1 MSFDLYTSA
10 TPNGYKISI
19 MLEELKLKYKVHKI
33 DLGKETQKEEWFLK
47 LNPNGRIPVLK
58 DNENNKVIFESGA
71 ILYYLAIKYNKF
83 FFEEKRTEIMQWL
96 MFQMSAIGPMQGQA
110 NVFFRYMDEKIP
122 IAISRYQNECRRLY
136 EVLDK
141 QLQDNKWICGEY
153 SIADIATWPWIKI
166 YFWAGIDI
174 SNLDNL
180 TRWMDQM
187 EKRKACKAGILVPK
201 RESSKKVVKNVKNI
215 LPVSYTHL
223 TLPTT

>member
-1 MSFDLYTSA
+1 MTFDLYTSA
-10 TPNGYKISI
+10 TPNGYKVSI

-33 DLGKETQKEEWFLK
+33 DLGKQTQKEEWFLK

-96 MFQMSAIGPMQGQA
+96 MFQMSGIGPMQGQA

-122 IAISRYQNECRRLY
+122 VAISRYQNECRRLY

-141 QLQDNKWICGEY
+141 QLQDNEWICGEY

-180 TRWMDQM
+180 TRWMAQM

-215 LPVSYTHL
+215 LQT
-223 TLPTT
+223 

>member
-10 TPNGYKISI
+10 TPNGYKVSI

-33 DLGKETQKEEWFLK
+33 DLGKQTQKEEWFLK

-96 MFQMSAIGPMQGQA
+96 MFQMSGIGPMQGQA

-122 IAISRYQNECRRLY
+122 VAISRYQNECRRLY

-141 QLQDNKWICGEY
+141 QLKYNKWICGEY

-180 TRWMDQM
+180 ARWMVQM
-187 EKRKACKAGILVPK
+187 EGRKACKVGILVPK
-201 RESSKKVVKNVKNI
+201 RESSKKVVKKVKNI
-215 LPVSYTHL
+215 LQT
-223 TLPTT
+223 

>member
-10 TPNGYKISI
+10 TPNGYKVSI

-33 DLGKETQKEEWFLK
+33 DLGKQTQKEEWFLK

-83 FFEEKRTEIMQWL
+83 FIEEKRTEIMQWL
-96 MFQMSAIGPMQGQA
+96 MFQMSGIGPMQGQA

-122 IAISRYQNECRRLY
+122 VAISRYQNECRRLY

-141 QLQDNKWICGEY
+141 QLKYNKWICGKY

-180 TRWMDQM
+180 SRWMDQM
-187 EKRKACKAGILVPK
+187 ETRKACKVGVLVPK

-215 LPVSYTHL
+215 LQT
-223 TLPTT
+223 

>member
-10 TPNGYKISI
+10 TPNGYKVSI

-33 DLGKETQKEEWFLK
+33 DLGKQTQKEDWFLK

-122 IAISRYQNECRRLY
+122 VAISRYQNECRRLY

-141 QLQDNKWICGEY
+141 QLQENKWICGEY

-180 TRWMDQM
+180 SRWMGQM
-187 EKRKACKAGILVPK
+187 ERRKACNAGVLVPK

-215 LPVSYTHL
+215 LQT
-223 TLPTT
+223 

>member
-1 MSFDLYTSA
+1 MSFDLFTSA
-10 TPNGYKISI
+10 TPNGYKVSI

-33 DLGKETQKEEWFLK
+33 DLGKQTQKEEWFLK

-83 FFEEKRTEIMQWL
+83 FFEAKRTEIMQWL
-96 MFQMSAIGPMQGQA
+96 MFQMSGIGPMQGQA

-122 IAISRYQNECRRLY
+122 VAISRYQNECRRLY

-180 TRWMDQM
+180 TRWMSQM
-187 EKRKACKAGILVPK
+187 EKRDACKAGVLVPK

-215 LPVSYTHL
+215 LQT
-223 TLPTT
+223 

>member
-1 MSFDLYTSA
+1 MTFDLYTSA
-10 TPNGYKISI
+10 TPNGYKVSI

-33 DLGKETQKEEWFLK
+33 DLGKQTQKEEWFLK

-58 DNENNKVIFESGA
+58 DNESNKVIFESGA

-96 MFQMSAIGPMQGQA
+96 MFQMSGIGPMQGQA

-122 IAISRYQNECRRLY
+122 VAISRYQNECRRLY

-141 QLQDNKWICGEY
+141 QLQENKWICGEY

-180 TRWMDQM
+180 SRWMGQM
-187 EKRKACKAGILVPK
+187 ERRKACKAGILVPK

-215 LPVSYTHL
+215 LQT
-223 TLPTT
+223 

>member
-1 MSFDLYTSA
+1 MTFDLYTSA
-10 TPNGYKISI
+10 TPNGYKVSI

-33 DLGKETQKEEWFLK
+33 DLGKQTQKEEWFLK

-96 MFQMSAIGPMQGQA
+96 MFQMSGIGPMQGQA

-122 IAISRYQNECRRLY
+122 AAISRYQNECRRLY
-136 EVLDK
+136 EVLDI
-141 QLQDNKWICGEY
+141 QLQDNEWICGEY

-180 TRWMDQM
+180 SRWMDQM
-187 EKRKACKAGILVPK
+187 ESRKACKAGILVPK

-215 LPVSYTHL
+215 LQT
-223 TLPTT
+223 

>member
-10 TPNGYKISI
+10 TPNGYKVSI
-19 MLEELKLKYKVHKI
+19 MLEELKLKYRVHKI
-33 DLGKETQKEEWFLK
+33 DLGKQTQKEEWFLK

-96 MFQMSAIGPMQGQA
+96 MFQMSGIGPMQGQA

-122 IAISRYQNECRRLY
+122 AAISRYQNECRRLY

-180 TRWMDQM
+180 SRWMGQM
-187 EKRKACKAGILVPK
+187 QRRKACKAGIMVPK

-215 LPVSYTHL
+215 LQT
-223 TLPTT
+223 

>member
-10 TPNGYKISI
+10 TPNGYKVSI
-19 MLEELKLKYKVHKI
+19 MLEELKLEYKVHKI
-33 DLGKETQKEEWFLK
+33 DLGKQTQKEEWFLK

-96 MFQMSAIGPMQGQA
+96 MFQMSGIGPMQGQA

-122 IAISRYQNECRRLY
+122 VAISRYQNECRRLY

-180 TRWMDQM
+180 SRWMDQM
-187 EKRKACKAGILVPK
+187 ERRKACKAGILVPK

-215 LPVSYTHL
+215 LQT
-223 TLPTT
+223 

>member
-10 TPNGYKISI
+10 TPNGYKVSI
-19 MLEELKLKYKVHKI
+19 MLEELKLKYRVHKI
-33 DLGKETQKEEWFLK
+33 DLGKQTQKEEWFLK

-83 FFEEKRTEIMQWL
+83 FFEEKRIEIMQWL
-96 MFQMSAIGPMQGQA
+96 MFQMSGIGPMQGQA

-122 IAISRYQNECRRLY
+122 VAISRYQNECRRLY

-180 TRWMDQM
+180 SRWMDQM
-187 EKRKACKAGILVPK
+187 ERRKACKAGILVPK

-215 LPVSYTHL
+215 LQT
-223 TLPTT
+223 

>member
-10 TPNGYKISI
+10 TPNGYKVSI

-33 DLGKETQKEEWFLK
+33 DLGKQTQKEEWFLK

-58 DNENNKVIFESGA
+58 DNESNKVIFESGA

-83 FFEEKRTEIMQWL
+83 FFEDKRTEIMQWL

-141 QLQDNKWICGEY
+141 QLHDSKWICGEY

-180 TRWMDQM
+180 SRWMEQM
-187 EKRKACKAGILVPK
+187 ERRKACKAGILVPK

-215 LPVSYTHL
+215 LQT
-223 TLPTT
+223 

>member
-10 TPNGYKISI
+10 TPNGYKVSI

-33 DLGKETQKEEWFLK
+33 DLGKQTQKEEWFLK

-71 ILYYLAIKYNKF
+71 ILYYLAIKYKKF

-96 MFQMSAIGPMQGQA
+96 MFQMSGIGPMQGQA

-122 IAISRYQNECRRLY
+122 VAISRYQNECRRLY

-180 TRWMDQM
+180 SRWMNQM
-187 EKRKACKAGILVPK
+187 ERRKACKVGILVPK

-215 LPVSYTHL
+215 LQT
-223 TLPTT
+223 

>member
-10 TPNGYKISI
+10 TPNGYKVSI

-33 DLGKETQKEEWFLK
+33 NLGKQTQKEEWFLK

-71 ILYYLAIKYNKF
+71 ILYYLANKYNKF
-83 FFEEKRTEIMQWL
+83 FLEEKRIEIMQWL
-96 MFQMSAIGPMQGQA
+96 MFQMSGIGPMQGQA

-122 IAISRYQNECRRLY
+122 VAISRYQNECRRLY
-136 EVLDK
+136 EVLNK
-141 QLQDNKWICGEY
+141 QLQNNKWICGEY

-180 TRWMDQM
+180 SRWMDQM
-187 EKRKACKAGILVPK
+187 ERRKACRAGILVPK

-215 LPVSYTHL
+215 LQT
-223 TLPTT
+223 

>member
-10 TPNGYKISI
+10 TPNGYKVSI

-33 DLGKETQKEEWFLK
+33 DLGKQTQKEEWFLN

-83 FFEEKRTEIMQWL
+83 FCEEKRTEIMQWL
-96 MFQMSAIGPMQGQA
+96 MFQMSGIGPMQGQA

-122 IAISRYQNECRRLY
+122 VAISRYQNECRRLY

-141 QLQDNKWICGEY
+141 QLKYNKWICGKY

-180 TRWMDQM
+180 IRWMDQM

-215 LPVSYTHL
+215 LQT
-223 TLPTT
+223 

>member
-10 TPNGYKISI
+10 TPNGYKVSI
-19 MLEELKLKYKVHKI
+19 MLEELQLKYKVHKI
-33 DLGKETQKEEWFLK
+33 DLGKQTQKEEWFLK

-96 MFQMSAIGPMQGQA
+96 MFQMSGIGPMQGQA

-122 IAISRYQNECRRLY
+122 VAISRYQNECRRLY

-180 TRWMDQM
+180 SRWMQQM
-187 EKRKACKAGILVPK
+187 ERRKACKVGILVPK

-215 LPVSYTHL
+215 LQT
-223 TLPTT
+223 

>member
-1 MSFDLYTSA
+1 MTYDLYTSA
-10 TPNGYKISI
+10 TPNGYKVSI

-33 DLGKETQKEEWFLK
+33 DLGKQTQKEEWFLK

-96 MFQMSAIGPMQGQA
+96 MFQMSGIGPMQGQA

-122 IAISRYQNECRRLY
+122 VAISRYQNECRRLY

-141 QLQDNKWICGEY
+141 QLQNNKWICGEY

-180 TRWMDQM
+180 SRWMGQM
-187 EKRKACKAGILVPK
+187 ERRKACKAGILVPK

-215 LPVSYTHL
+215 LQT
-223 TLPTT
+223 

>member
-1 MSFDLYTSA
+1 MNYDLYTSA
-10 TPNGYKISI
+10 TPNGYKVSI

-33 DLGKETQKEEWFLK
+33 DLGKQTQKEEWFLK

-58 DNENNKVIFESGA
+58 DNDNNKVIFESGA

-83 FFEEKRTEIMQWL
+83 FYEEKRPEIMQWL
-96 MFQMSAIGPMQGQA
+96 MFQMSGIGPMQGQA

-122 IAISRYQNECRRLY
+122 VAISRYQNECRRLY

-153 SIADIATWPWIKI
+153 SLADIATWPWIKI

-215 LPVSYTHL
+215 LQT
-223 TLPTT
+223 

>member
-10 TPNGYKISI
+10 TPNGYKVSI

-33 DLGKETQKEEWFLK
+33 DLGKQTQKEEWFLK

-83 FFEEKRTEIMQWL
+83 FFEEKRIEIMQWL

-122 IAISRYQNECRRLY
+122 VAISRYQNECRRIY

-141 QLQDNKWICGEY
+141 QLQENKWICGEY
-153 SIADIATWPWIKI
+153 SIADIATWPWVKI

-180 TRWMDQM
+180 SRWMDQM
-187 EKRKACKAGILVPK
+187 EKRKACKLGIMVPK
-201 RESSKKVVKNVKNI
+201 RESSKKVVKNVKSI
-215 LPVSYTHL
+215 LQI
-223 TLPTT
+223 

>member
-10 TPNGYKISI
+10 TPNGYKVSI

-33 DLGKETQKEEWFLK
+33 DLGKQTQKEEWFLK

-110 NVFFRYMDEKIP
+110 NVFFRYIDEKIP
-122 IAISRYQNECRRLY
+122 VAISRYQNECRRLY
-136 EVLDK
+136 EVLNK

-180 TRWMDQM
+180 SRWMDQM
-187 EKRKACKAGILVPK
+187 GRRKACKAGILVPK

-215 LPVSYTHL
+215 LQT
-223 TLPTT
+223 

>member
-1 MSFDLYTSA
+1 MTFDLYTSA
-10 TPNGYKISI
+10 TPNGYKVSI

-33 DLGKETQKEEWFLK
+33 DLGKQTQKEEWFLK

-122 IAISRYQNECRRLY
+122 VAISRYQNECRRLY

-141 QLQDNKWICGEY
+141 QLKYNKWICGKY

-180 TRWMDQM
+180 IRWMDQM

-215 LPVSYTHL
+215 LQT
-223 TLPTT
+223 

>member
-1 MSFDLYTSA
+1 MTFDLYTSA
-10 TPNGYKISI
+10 TPNGYKVSI

-33 DLGKETQKEEWFLK
+33 DLGKQTQKKEWFLK

-58 DNENNKVIFESGA
+58 DNENKKVIFESGA

-83 FFEEKRTEIMQWL
+83 FIEEKRTEIMQWL

-110 NVFFRYMDEKIP
+110 NVFFRYMDEKIAV
-122 IAISRYQNECRRLY
+122 AISRYQNECRRLY

-180 TRWMDQM
+180 SRWMGQM

-215 LPVSYTHL
+215 LQT
-223 TLPTT
+223 

>member
-1 MSFDLYTSA
+1 MTFDLYTSA
-10 TPNGYKISI
+10 TPNGYKVSI
-19 MLEELKLKYKVHKI
+19 MLEELKLKYKVYKI
-33 DLGKETQKEEWFLK
+33 DLGKQTQKEEWFLK
-47 LNPNGRIPVLK
+47 LNPNGRIPVLI

-96 MFQMSAIGPMQGQA
+96 MFQMSGIGPMQGQA

-122 IAISRYQNECRRLY
+122 VAISRYQNECRRLY

-180 TRWMDQM
+180 IRWMDQM

-215 LPVSYTHL
+215 LQT
-223 TLPTT
+223 

>member
-10 TPNGYKISI
+10 TPNGYKVSI

-33 DLGKETQKEEWFLK
+33 DLGKQTQKEEWFLK

-83 FFEEKRTEIMQWL
+83 FIEDKRTEIMQWL
-96 MFQMSAIGPMQGQA
+96 MFQMSGIGPMQGQA
-110 NVFFRYMDEKIP
+110 NVFFRYIDEKIP

-180 TRWMDQM
+180 SRWMDQM
-187 EKRKACKAGILVPK
+187 DRRKACKVGVLVPK

-215 LPVSYTHL
+215 LQT
-223 TLPTT
+223 

>member
-10 TPNGYKISI
+10 TPNGYKVSI
-19 MLEELKLKYKVHKI
+19 MLEELKLKYNIHTI
-33 DLGKETQKEEWFLK
+33 DLGAQTQKEEWFLK

-96 MFQMSAIGPMQGQA
+96 MFQMSGIGPMQGQA
-110 NVFFRYMDEKIP
+110 NVFFRYMDEKISV
-122 IAISRYQNECRRLY
+122 AISRYQNECRRLY

-141 QLQDNKWICGEY
+141 QLQDNKWICGAY
-153 SIADIATWPWIKI
+153 SIADIATWPWIRI

-180 TRWMDQM
+180 SRWMDQM
-187 EKRKACKAGILVPK
+187 ERRKACKAGVLVPK

-215 LPVSYTHL
+215 LQT
-223 TLPTT
+223 

>member
-10 TPNGYKISI
+10 TPNGYKVSI

-33 DLGKETQKEEWFLK
+33 DLGKQTQKEKWFLK

-83 FFEEKRTEIMQWL
+83 FFEAKRTEIMQWL
-96 MFQMSAIGPMQGQA
+96 MFQMSGIGPMQGQA

-122 IAISRYQNECRRLY
+122 VAISRYQNECRRLY

-141 QLQDNKWICGEY
+141 QLQDRKWICGEY

-180 TRWMDQM
+180 SRWMGQM
-187 EKRKACKAGILVPK
+187 ERRKACKAGILVPK
-201 RESSKKVVKNVKNI
+201 RESSQKVVKNVKNI
-215 LPVSYTHL
+215 LQT
-223 TLPTT
+223 

>member
-10 TPNGYKISI
+10 TPNGYKVSI

-33 DLGKETQKEEWFLK
+33 DLGKQTQKEEWFLK

-96 MFQMSAIGPMQGQA
+96 MFQMSGIGPMQGQA

-122 IAISRYQNECRRLY
+122 VAISRYQNECRRLY

-141 QLQDNKWICGEY
+141 QLKYNKWICGKY

-180 TRWMDQM
+180 IRWMDQM

-215 LPVSYTHL
+215 LQT
-223 TLPTT
+223 

>member
-10 TPNGYKISI
+10 TPNGYKVSI

-33 DLGKETQKEEWFLK
+33 DLGKQTQKEEWFLK

-96 MFQMSAIGPMQGQA
+96 MFQMSGIGPMQGQA

-174 SNLDNL
+174 ANLDNL
-180 TRWMDQM
+180 SRWMDQM
-187 EKRKACKAGILVPK
+187 EKRKACKVGILIPK

-215 LPVSYTHL
+215 LQT
-223 TLPTT
+223 